1 MFAQMEPSRTT
12 LIAVDTDCGVALVR
26 AVASGS
32 GGPREIA
39 DDRTLPKLTEAIT
52 TIRSVA
58 AEMVRAVDGLSVSRA
73 TIEFGVAFSFHT
85 GQLVAA
91 FVDAGQE
98 CTFNVTLEWT
108 PTD

>member
-1 MFAQMEPSRTT
+1 MEDTGTT
-12 LIAVDTDCGVALVR
+12 LIAIDTDYGVALVR
-26 AVASGS
+26 AVASGQS
-32 GGPREIA
+32 GPREIA
-39 DDRTLPKLTEAIT
+39 ADRTRPRLSQAIT

-58 AEMVRAVDGLSVSRA
+58 ADMVQAVDGLSVSRA
-73 TIEFGVAFSFHT
+73 TIEFGVTFSIHS

-108 PTD
+108 PID